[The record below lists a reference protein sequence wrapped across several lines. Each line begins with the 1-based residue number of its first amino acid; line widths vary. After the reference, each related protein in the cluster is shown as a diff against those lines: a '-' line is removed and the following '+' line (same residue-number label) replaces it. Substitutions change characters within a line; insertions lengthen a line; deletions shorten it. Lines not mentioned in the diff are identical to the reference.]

1 MKDTLL
7 VKLEN
12 IKATVWITFNFPK
25 WADNHTALT
34 KNDSELADEMV
45 RKCFYNTS
53 IALGSSFKRRGK
65 NIKRGLKIPYY
76 AVPEVF
82 AKGGVTKRPLHY
94 HSGAN
99 VEESRLERFAAV
111 MSIKWENICRYNFP
125 RSEPKPLWMRK
136 IDRVDP
142 EYWNQPEKYSIENCL
157 VDNAWA
163 RSRIIFTQF

>member
-1 MKDTLL
+1 MKDDLL

-12 IKATVWITFNFPK
+12 IKATVWITFKFPK
-25 WADNHTALT
+25 WADGGTALT
-34 KNDSELADEMV
+34 KDDSELAGELV
-45 RKCFYNTS
+45 QRCFFNTS

-82 AKGGVTKRPLHY
+82 AKDGVTKRPLHY

-99 VEESRLERFAAV
+99 IEESRLERFLAV
-111 MSIKWENICRYNFP
+111 MPNKWENICRKNFP
-125 RSEPKPLWMRK
+125 RSKPRTLWMTK

-142 EYWNQPEKYSIENCL
+142 EHWNKPEKYSITNCL

-163 RSRIIFTQF
+163 RGRIILTQF